1 MKGKFLLLVL
11 LVMVLLMGV
20 PVGAQAEATPEPE
33 YMTYEQVVD
42 LLVRG
47 PSIAGTIYDSPV
59 VDENLLPDIR
69 PQDEVLA
76 MVDQMIA
83 DAQIGAV
90 QAQVIEDM
98 PPIVIDDDARFQLFV
113 LALVVMLV
121 VFGGGIA
128 YL

>member
-1 MKGKFLLLVL
+1 MKGKFLLMVL
-11 LVMVLLMGV
+11 LVLMVV

-69 PQDEVLA
+69 PQDEVLS

-83 DAQIGAV
+83 DAMSAQV
-90 QAQVIEDM
+90 FSTQAQAVG
-98 PPIVIDDDARFQLFV
+98 DAP
-113 LALVVMLV
+113 
-121 VFGGGIA
+121 
-128 YL
+128 